1 MLPQPLPSPERRHSR
16 PPPPKVKAD
25 PVFHLLEVML
35 DFEAPASDLE
45 AANNDFEADLRGPF
59 TSFPGTARN

>member
-1 MLPQPLPSPERRHSR
+1 MLPQSLPSPERRHSR
-16 PPPPKVKAD
+16 QPPKVKAD

-35 DFEAPASDLE
+35 DFEASASDLE
-45 AANNDFEADLRGPF
+45 AANDEFEEGRRGPA